1 MRAIALDIGQK
12 RVGVAY
18 ADTAHGGALP
28 LKVVALADVE
38 GMAAPF
44 RTILEDYEPE
54 VLVVGRPLT
63 MAGESGP
70 QAQRIEGIA
79 RGVARRTGLD
89 VEFVDERLSSTQA
102 KRILHE
108 QGLTERQM
116 RGKLDCVAAS
126 LFLQT
131 WIDRRA
137 HETMGDS

>member
-18 ADTAHGGALP
+18 ADTAHGVALP

-44 RTILEDYEPE
+44 KTILEDY
-54 VLVVGRPLT
+54 
-63 MAGESGP
+63 
-70 QAQRIEGIA
+70 
-79 RGVARRTGLD
+79 
-89 VEFVDERLSSTQA
+89 DERLSSTQA

-116 RGKLDCVAAS
+116 RGKLDCIAAS